1 MKNLAKKNTR
11 KKLVILIQR
20 QFGGHVGT
28 YFYCKYLL
36 NRFDITVICWDYSLE
51 KQVVEGI
58 DVVYVSR
65 EGNIISRNIRYISS
79 VYRWLKN
86 NSCDICFI
94 TYFRGCS
101 ILKVLLPGMKF
112 VFDIRTASV
121 NKKIYIRTIYNK
133 FMIFESLFFRHVTVI
148 SESLAVKLKI
158 SKKAHILPLGSE
170 SISKSHKQYDALRL
184 LYVGTLHARDIDTS
198 LIAFS
203 KFYHDN
209 KNMIAME
216 YTIIGDGPEGEVEQL
231 RDIVKNNLLSDVV
244 RIEGSIPFTELK
256 PYFDT
261 HNVGISFVPL
271 TDYFDF
277 QPVTKTFDYLLSGLS
292 VIATATSENKKVI
305 TELNGVLIDDTQ
317 DDFYK
322 GLEVIWKNR
331 ELFDSEQIVS
341 MSVQYNWSDI
351 VNKLGDYLTKVSES

>member
-1 MKNLAKKNTR
+1 MNNLAKKNTR
-11 KKLVILIQR
+11 KSLVILIQR

-28 YFYCKYLL
+28 YFYCRYLRDQF
-36 NRFDITVICWDYSLE
+36 NITVICWDYSLE
-51 KQVVEGI
+51 KQAVEGI
-58 DVVYVSR
+58 DVVYISR
-65 EGNIISRNIRYISS
+65 EGNILYRNLRYISS
-79 VYRWLKN
+79 VYNWLKSN
-86 NSCDICFI
+86 TCDICFI

-101 ILKVLLPGMKF
+101 ILKVLLPNMKF

-121 NKKIYIRTIYNK
+121 NKKLYIRTIYNQ
-133 FMIFESLFFRHVTVI
+133 FMMFESLFFRHLTVI

-184 LYVGTLHARDIDTS
+184 LYVGTLHARDIDTT

-209 KNMIAME
+209 KNMISME

-231 RDIVKNNLLSDVV
+231 RDIVNKNLLSDVV

-261 HNVGISFVPL
+261 HNVGVSFVPL

-317 DDFYK
+317 DDFYR
-322 GLEVIWKNR
+322 GLEAIWKNK
-331 ELFDSEQIVS
+331 EIFNSERIVS

-351 VNKLGDYLTKVSES
+351 VNKLGDYLTKVSVP